1 MDNNACIPSYI
12 NTVIP
17 NPKWHKTHALYNM
30 MIAITY
36 ILRLRRVTHQIAIVQ
51 FSTFD
56 VRTLIA
62 KVLLR

>member
-17 NPKWHKTHALYNM
+17 NPKWHKTHTLYNM

-36 ILRLRRVTHQIAIVQ
+36 SIT
-51 FSTFD
+51 T
-56 VRTLIA
+56 
-62 KVLLR
+62 